1 MEGYVGITE
10 AAQILGL
17 EYYQV
22 LYRIKTGQLP
32 ATKAGWVWLIKR
44 SDLENA

>member
-1 MEGYVGITE
+1 MDQYIGVSE
-10 AAQILGL
+10 AAKILGL

-32 ATKAGWVWLIKR
+32 AIKAGWVWLIKR
-44 SDLENA
+44 SDVEKL